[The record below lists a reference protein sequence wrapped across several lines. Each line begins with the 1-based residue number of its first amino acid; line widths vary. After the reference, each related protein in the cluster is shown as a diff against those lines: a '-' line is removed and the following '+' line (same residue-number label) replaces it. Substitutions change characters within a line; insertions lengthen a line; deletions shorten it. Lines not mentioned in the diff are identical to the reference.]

1 MSLIVAVL
9 WQGVKI
15 DCLLSRLIITNTALK
30 LYLLTVINL
39 KSIIKCCYRCLR
51 TRRGYSILKV

>member
-1 MSLIVAVL
+1 MSLVIVVL

-30 LYLLTVINL
+30 LYLSITIDL
-39 KSIIKCCYRCLR
+39 KSIARCCHRCLG
-51 TRRGYSILKV
+51 TKRGCSILEV